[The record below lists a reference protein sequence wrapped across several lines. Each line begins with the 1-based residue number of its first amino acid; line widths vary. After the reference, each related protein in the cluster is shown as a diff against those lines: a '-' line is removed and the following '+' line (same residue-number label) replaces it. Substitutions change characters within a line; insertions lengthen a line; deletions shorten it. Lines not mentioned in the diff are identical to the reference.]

1 MSTFLLIVLGIIIGW
16 FIPRPYFIGDLEDRW
31 IGPIKDKVPYHLRWW
46 LYGTSTDNFANNQTR
61 YCRLLYAI

>member
-46 LYGTSTDNFANNQTR
+46 
-61 YCRLLYAI
+61 